1 MLRFRGETA
10 STKSSVRNLL
20 NEKPWFC
27 YLYVPKTD
35 PVISIDNVMIS
46 DEIVEK
52 QFVCNLAKC
61 KGACC
66 VDGDA
71 GAPLEEDELKIIDEV
86 FETVKPYMTK
96 EGLDVVK
103 EKGRYVYDEE
113 FGWVTSTIGAGIC
126 VYGFNDENGI
136 VKCAFEQAYY
146 DGKIKWKKPI
156 SCHFFPIIVEP
167 GAMYD
172 RMNYEPRNTHC
183 KPACKLGEELQ
194 VPVYKFL
201 KEPIVRKYGEDFYN
215 ALDHIAKEIEAGRFE
230 TGNRR
235 KTKKKTI

>member
-1 MLRFRGETA
+1 M
-10 STKSSVRNLL
+10 
-20 NEKPWFC
+20 
-27 YLYVPKTD
+27 
-35 PVISIDNVMIS
+35 ISIDNVMIS
-46 DEIVEK
+46 DEIVERH
-52 QFVCNLAKC
+52 FVCDLAKC

-71 GAPLEEDELKIIDEV
+71 GAPLEDDELRIIDDV

-96 EGLDVVK
+96 EGLAVIK
-103 EKGRYVYDEE
+103 EKGRYVNDKE
-113 FGWVTSTIGAGIC
+113 FGWVTSTIGTGIC
-126 VYGFNDENGI
+126 VYGYTDEHNI

-167 GAMYD
+167 GKMYE
-172 RMNYEPRNTHC
+172 RMNYEPRSTHC
-183 KPACKLGEELQ
+183 QPACKLGEDLK

-215 ALDHIAKEIEAGRFE
+215 TLDQVAQEIEAGRFE

-235 KTKKKTI
+235 KPKKKTT

>member
-1 MLRFRGETA
+1 M
-10 STKSSVRNLL
+10 
-20 NEKPWFC
+20 
-27 YLYVPKTD
+27 
-35 PVISIDNVMIS
+35 ISIDNVMIS
-46 DEIVEK
+46 DEIVER
-52 QFVCNLAKC
+52 QFVCDLAKC

-71 GAPLEEDELKIIDEV
+71 GAPLEKDELKIIDEV
-86 FETVKPYMTK
+86 FNTVKPYMTE

-103 EKGRYVYDEE
+103 EKGRYVNDAE
-113 FGWVTSTIGAGIC
+113 FGWVTSTIGTGIC
-126 VYGFNDENGI
+126 VYGYTDEQGI

-146 DGKIKWKKPI
+146 DGRIKWKKPI

-167 GAMYD
+167 GEMYE

-183 KPACKLGEELQ
+183 RPACRLGEQLQ

-201 KEPIVRKYGEDFYN
+201 KEPIVRKYGEEFYN
-215 ALDHIAKEIEAGRFE
+215 TLDHIAQEIEAGRFE

-235 KTKKKTI
+235 KPKKKTT